1 MQRNEPLRQS
11 GANACER
18 RTTKLPNKAAISLLG
33 SLVYSMLFLVTL
45 FVIAQPAQVH
55 AVKPSAAQ
63 LCSPSV
69 CNPVSK
75 HRLDFLSVDDGMGGT
90 QSYSNLDE
98 GAIADALRHACDLYA
113 QAHSNGGNTATFTVC
128 TPQVKVQLPST
139 VSRWPQ
145 FSIEGQ
151 IVIKR
156 NSDGAI
162 VQSVSG
168 GWTLAG
174 GECTDSRNSNLV
186 GIGSDGQCYCL
197 YGTNWSEE
205 QHACIPVIDN
215 YVGGGSPKECPVGRP
230 IYPLMGSKV
239 LSEALVPAANGGLGL
254 TATYDTR
261 TKVPKGGS
269 TMPLGALPSAAF
281 DELWFSSLHKVLVAQ
296 DSGKRGI
303 QAARGNGNW
312 ISFLLNGA
320 GAYVADPGTYDTLQ
334 IVQSGFR
341 YTDHRARLLE
351 DYDGQERLIRTSFA
365 SGGSLAYE
373 YSDASTPTSVAP
385 SPGLLIRVL
394 DHFGRSIQFRYEL
407 PTVGNPRIIQVLD
420 AAGATVALAYDAGGN
435 LSGVTWPDGMS
446 RLYLHERGDLDW
458 AVTGITDE
466 SQHRLASYG
475 YDSEGRAV
483 DTQWAGGA
491 DHYSVTYGAPPRWNV
506 VETFDSSTGIARR
519 DHTWVAP
526 QGTSILGPSG
536 ATSLID
542 AAVVDGQPRIATQ
555 SQPAGAGC
563 AASTSAQTYDVNGNV
578 ASRNDFNGTRA
589 CYLNDLTR
597 NLEAV
602 RVEGAGANQDCA
614 ALTTSNVT
622 LPTNARKTSTQ
633 WHPDWRIETKVASP
647 GRITTSVYNGQPD
660 PFNGNTIASCAP
672 AGALLPDGKPLAVR
686 CKQVEQATT
695 DAYGHLGF
703 SVGLQSGVPSRVRT
717 WTYNENGQVLT
728 AKGPRVDL
736 NETTTYV
743 YYTDTTVGHTV
754 GDLKTT
760 ADALGRVTTFNTYNK
775 YGQVLQ
781 STDPNGNVTVNAY
794 DARRH
799 LLTSSV
805 AGETTTYSYDAVGQ
819 LTQVTQA
826 DGSWVGYEYDDAHRQ
841 KAVKDNLGNR
851 IEYELNAAGNKTGK
865 SVKDPMGSLKRSLAR
880 VMDMLGRVE
889 RGTGRE

>member
-1 MQRNEPLRQS
+1 MD
-11 GANACER
+11 
-18 RTTKLPNKAAISLLG
+18 
-33 SLVYSMLFLVTL
+33 LFWVT
-45 FVIAQPAQVH
+45 
-55 AVKPSAAQ
+55 
-63 LCSPSV
+63 
-69 CNPVSK
+69 
-75 HRLDFLSVDDGMGGT
+75 DGMGGT
-90 QSYSNLDE
+90 QAYSNLTPGD
-98 GAIADALRHACDLYA
+98 IADALKHGCEIYA
-113 QAHSNGGNTATFTVC
+113 QAHSNAGYTATFTTC
-128 TPQVKVQLPST
+128 TPKVEVPLPST
-139 VSRWPQ
+139 AGQWTT
-145 FSIEGQ
+145 FLIEGE
-151 IVIKR
+151 IVVKR
-156 NSDGAI
+156 NSDGA
-162 VQSVSG
+162 VVESGSG
-168 GWTLAG
+168 GWSLGTG
-174 GECTDSRNSNLV
+174 MCTDSRNSNLV
-186 GIGSDGQCYCL
+186 GIGSDAQCYCL
-197 YGTNWSEE
+197 YGTNWSED
-205 QHACIPVIDN
+205 QHACVSVIDN
-215 YVGGGSPKECPVGRP
+215 YVGGGTPKECSMGNP

-239 LSEALVPAANGGLGL
+239 LSEVLVPAANGGLGL

-261 TKVPKGGS
+261 TKVPKSGS
-269 TMPLGALPSAAF
+269 AMPLGALPPAAF

-334 IVQSGFR
+334 IVHSGFR

-351 DYDGQERLIRTSFA
+351 DYDGQGRLIRTSFA

-394 DHFGRSIQFRYEL
+394 DHFGRSIQFRYEQ
-407 PTVGNPRIIQVLD
+407 PAVGNPRIIQVLD
-420 AAGATVALAYDAGGN
+420 SAGATVSAAYDAGGN

-446 RLYLHERGDLDW
+446 RQYLHERNDLDW
-458 AVTGITDE
+458 ALTGATDE
-466 SQHRLASYG
+466 NQHRLSTYG
-475 YDSEGRAV
+475 YDSEGRVV
-483 DTQWAGGA
+483 DTQLAGGA
-491 DHYSVTYGAPPRWNV
+491 NRYSVSYGAPPRWNV
-506 VETFDSSTGIARR
+506 VETFDSSTGVARR

-542 AAVVDGQPRIATQ
+542 AVVVDGQPRIAAK

-633 WHPDWRIETKVASP
+633 WHPDWRIETKVAAPS
-647 GRITTSVYNGQPD
+647 RITTSVYNGQPD
-660 PFNGNTIASCAP
+660 PFNGNAIASCAP

-695 DAYGHLGF
+695 DIDGHLGF
-703 SVGLQSGVPSRVRT
+703 SAVLQSGVPSRVRT
-717 WTYNENGQVLT
+717 WTYDENGQVLT
-728 AKGPRVDL
+728 AKGPRADL
-736 NETTTYV
+736 NGTTTYV
-743 YYTDTTVGHTV
+743 YYTDTTVAHTV

-805 AGETTTYSYDAVGQ
+805 AGEATTYTYDAVGQ

-851 IEYELNAAGNKTGK
+851 IEYKLDNTGSKTGENA
-865 SVKDPMGSLKRSLAR
+865 KDPTGSLKRSLSR
-880 VMDMLGRVE
+880 VMDALGRIQQN
-889 RGTGRE
+889 TGRE